1 MVKFTNAELKNNTL
15 NAYGVLVNLCELGD
29 VIQFVDSTGNTTHS
43 MGVQRVYVE
52 NGTKK
57 VTISQHTY
65 DNFYHLTTKISGRP
79 QSGWVCLLKMKTAS
93 QSENM
98 QTLGIVEKCLGREKT
113 ESLLTRDDR
122 IAIEKTSLEN
132 IKLEDLSTES
142 LSECFN
148 ALQDSS
154 YPTLEESDAALSVAA
169 IIGRIIE
176 ARFDALSPE
185 EQLSR
190 MSEPITKE
198 ALVGFVTMQMEDIKA
213 EYLQNDMEDMT
224 HTMSVEDEE
233 MLKTLSAFISEVEKD
248 ATDENIYDYW
258 CRYWKEIRN
267 ESLPI
272 YYYQI

>member
-1 MVKFTNAELKNNTL
+1 MKGKSRQRIMIFGLFLALLILFSGCGEPYNTQNNKT
-15 NAYGVLVNLCELGD
+15 GLVNINQEEL
-29 VIQFVDSTGNTTHS
+29 IT
-43 MGVQRVYVE
+43 E
-52 NGTKK
+52 A
-57 VTISQHTY
+57 
-65 DNFYHLTTKISGRP
+65 LSGF
-79 QSGWVCLLKMKTAS
+79 
-93 QSENM
+93 
-98 QTLGIVEKCLGREKT
+98 
-113 ESLLTRDDR
+113 
-122 IAIEKTSLEN
+122 
-132 IKLEDLSTES
+132 
-142 LSECFN
+142 FN
-148 ALQDSS
+148 ALQESS